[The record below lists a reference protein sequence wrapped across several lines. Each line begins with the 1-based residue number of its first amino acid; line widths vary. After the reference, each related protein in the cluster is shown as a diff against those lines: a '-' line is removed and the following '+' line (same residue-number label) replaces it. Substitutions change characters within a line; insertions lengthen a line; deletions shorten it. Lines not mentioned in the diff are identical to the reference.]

1 MFVEGDP
8 HRFDRDQSK
17 AKPGGGEKEG
27 ANPASLR
34 GILAVVGGGC
44 IQRAEELGQPSPSCE
59 NLFLKVH
66 MIGGSH
72 DQVGRF
78 WLCFDCC
85 NIGAGHVAR
94 AASSPGGHDHSSP
107 SRVRPGYAIAM
118 MRLAAAAVI
127 FLCSIAAVSAQEPT
141 GAPSDQSA
149 QRTCVFAGENYSEG
163 AEFCVASHAGL
174 KCESGK
180 WSRDTQ
186 LECGGEVGEQHTMPY
201 HGTDEHMMTD
211 HMDHTMP
218 HQ

>member
-1 MFVEGDP
+1 
-8 HRFDRDQSK
+8 
-17 AKPGGGEKEG
+17 
-27 ANPASLR
+27 
-34 GILAVVGGGC
+34 
-44 IQRAEELGQPSPSCE
+44 
-59 NLFLKVH
+59 
-66 MIGGSH
+66 
-72 DQVGRF
+72 
-78 WLCFDCC
+78 
-85 NIGAGHVAR
+85 
-94 AASSPGGHDHSSP
+94 
-107 SRVRPGYAIAM
+107 M

-211 HMDHTMP
+211 HMDPRCRISRRRPAAHITGNNSEET
-218 HQ
+218 QVQ

>member
-1 MFVEGDP
+1 MDCPRFQHWARVCLNVFVEGDP

-27 ANPASLR
+27 ANPALLR

-66 MIGGSH
+66 VIGGSH
-72 DQVGRF
+72 DQVGRC

-107 SRVRPGYAIAM
+107 SRVRPGYAHGQWVLQDDCHAPPSPAVFGVGCRACLSQVGLR
-118 MRLAAAAVI
+118 RLRQK
-127 FLCSIAAVSAQEPT
+127 F
-141 GAPSDQSA
+141 
-149 QRTCVFAGENYSEG
+149 R
-163 AEFCVASHAGL
+163 
-174 KCESGK
+174 
-180 WSRDTQ
+180 
-186 LECGGEVGEQHTMPY
+186 
-201 HGTDEHMMTD
+201 
-211 HMDHTMP
+211 
-218 HQ
+218 

>member
-1 MFVEGDP
+1 
-8 HRFDRDQSK
+8 
-17 AKPGGGEKEG
+17 
-27 ANPASLR
+27 
-34 GILAVVGGGC
+34 
-44 IQRAEELGQPSPSCE
+44 
-59 NLFLKVH
+59 
-66 MIGGSH
+66 
-72 DQVGRF
+72 
-78 WLCFDCC
+78 
-85 NIGAGHVAR
+85 
-94 AASSPGGHDHSSP
+94 
-107 SRVRPGYAIAM
+107 M

-127 FLCSIAAVSAQEPT
+127 FLCSIAAVSAQEPN

>member
-1 MFVEGDP
+1 MDCPRFQRWARVCLNVFVEGDP

-72 DQVGRF
+72 DQVGRC

-94 AASSPGGHDHSSP
+94 AAFISRRARSLKSVTRAARVCTWSMGTAGRLSCAAKPGG
-107 SRVRPGYAIAM
+107 VWCGVQGM
-118 MRLAAAAVI
+118 
-127 FLCSIAAVSAQEPT
+127 F
-141 GAPSDQSA
+141 
-149 QRTCVFAGENYSEG
+149 
-163 AEFCVASHAGL
+163 VASGVETLAP
-174 KCESGK
+174 KISM
-180 WSRDTQ
+180 R
-186 LECGGEVGEQHTMPY
+186 
-201 HGTDEHMMTD
+201 
-211 HMDHTMP
+211 
-218 HQ
+218 